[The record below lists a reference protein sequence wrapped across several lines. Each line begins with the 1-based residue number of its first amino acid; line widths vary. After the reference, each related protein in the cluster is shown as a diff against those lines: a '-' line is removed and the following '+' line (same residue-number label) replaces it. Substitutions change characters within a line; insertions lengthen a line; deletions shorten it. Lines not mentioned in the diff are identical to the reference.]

1 MLALMKRLTN
11 SVFGKFV
18 VMVIIVGMAFF
29 GVDSIVSQIRGGLGA
44 NIAQAGARGFDPA
57 DLDRRVESVL
67 RNINAASEK
76 PLTKSEALET
86 GEIDRIVAAETAR
99 ITVLGYAASLGLRPS
114 TEAVLEETQSIEAF
128 QNPLTGELD
137 PALLRQRLQQL
148 GFSLAEFEEQISDD
162 LAIQTMQVAATAAVS
177 APKLLTNLQIAYF
190 GETRNVS
197 WFFYNPLEGAAPIDV
212 SPEEVRAY
220 YDANLERLKRP
231 ERRGLDLLR
240 LSAEDFVG
248 EVIVTDQE
256 VATLYEATK
265 SQRFSDPD
273 QRTFAELAFDS
284 RDAAREAFGLLAGGG
299 NPDSVAGAVS
309 NTLRTSRGAE
319 VADEALREA
328 MFGAGKQSGAMFG
341 PREIGGQWIV
351 ARLIS
356 VQPGPVKP
364 LEEVADQIR
373 DELARERAQLIFS
386 EKTDRLDEVLAAGYD
401 LSQIAADLKV
411 PLISFL
417 PVDAAGVTETGNP
430 FAMLTEAS
438 GLLTQAFRLEQGEL
452 TSRFDTPDAI
462 FIAAIREIV
471 PASTPAFEEIE
482 TGVRASL
489 LAEREQSAAL
499 DAVNALIDRIGSGTE
514 SFEQAAASAG
524 AAIETLPQPVSR
536 LVAGQSGI
544 PRPIQEAMFATRLG
558 NTVSL
563 PTGSPGLHVILKVDT
578 VEPPGEEMIA
588 GLSDELT
595 ASASAALGQDLVQ
608 ALQSE
613 ISGSVRVRSNPAALA
628 AYKRSISEAQ

>member
-18 VMVIIVGMAFF
+18 VMIIIVGMAFF

-57 DLDRRVESVL
+57 ELDRRVESVL

-76 PLTKSEALET
+76 PLTKSDALEN
-86 GEIDRIVAAETAR
+86 GEIDRIVEAETAR
-99 ITVLGYAASLGLRPS
+99 ITVLGYAARLGLKPS
-114 TEAVLEETQSIEAF
+114 TDAVLEETGSIEAF

-148 GFSLAEFEEQISDD
+148 GFSLREFEQQISDD
-162 LAIQTMQVAATAAVS
+162 LAIQTMQAAATAAVS
-177 APKLLTNLQIAYF
+177 APKVLTDLQVAYF

-197 WFFYNPLEGAAPIDV
+197 WFFYNPLEGAAPV
-212 SPEEVRAY
+212 TLSPEEVRAY
-220 YDANLERLKRP
+220 YDANLEQLKRP

-248 EVIVTDQE
+248 EILVTDQE

-273 QRTFAELAFDS
+273 QRTYAELAFDS

-299 NPDSVAGAVS
+299 NPDSVPGAVS

-341 PREIGGQWIV
+341 PREINGQWIV

-364 LEEVADQIR
+364 LEDVAGLIR

-386 EKTDRLDEVLAAGYD
+386 EKTERMDEVLAAGYD

-411 PLISFL
+411 PVLSFL
-417 PVDAAGVTETGNP
+417 PVDAAGVTETGRP
-430 FAMLTEAS
+430 FTLLTEAS
-438 GLLTQAFRLEQGEL
+438 GALAQAFRLEQGEL

-462 FIAAIREIV
+462 YIASIREII

-482 TGVRASL
+482 TSVRASL
-489 LAEREQSAAL
+489 VAERERSAAL
-499 DAVNALIDRIGSGTE
+499 DAVNALIDRIGSGTQ
-514 SFEQAAASAG
+514 SFEEAAASAG
-524 AAIETLPQPVSR
+524 AVIETLPQAVNR
-536 LVAGQSGI
+536 LAAGQSGI
-544 PRPIQEAMFATRLG
+544 PRPIQDAMFATRLG

-563 PTGSPGLHVILKVDT
+563 PTGSAGLHVILKVET
-578 VEPPGEEMIA
+578 VEPPSQQMMA
-588 GLSDELT
+588 GLGGELT
-595 ASASAALGQDLVQ
+595 AAASAALGQDLVR
-608 ALQSE
+608 AL
-613 ISGSVRVRSNPAALA
+613 
-628 AYKRSISEAQ
+628 

>member
-18 VMVIIVGMAFF
+18 VMIIIVGMAFF
-29 GVDSIVSQIRGGLGA
+29 GVDTIVSQIRGGLGA

-67 RNINAASEK
+67 RNMNAASER

-99 ITVLGYAASLGLRPS
+99 ITVLGYAASLGLQPS

-148 GFSLAEFEEQISDD
+148 GFSLKEFEEQISDD
-162 LAIQTMQVAATAAVS
+162 LAIQTLQTAATAAVA
-177 APKLLTNLQIAYF
+177 APKVLTSLQIAYF

-197 WFFYNPLEGAAPIDV
+197 WFFYNPLEGAAPV
-212 SPEEVRAY
+212 SLTAEEVRAY
-220 YDANLERLKRP
+220 YDANLEQLKRP

-240 LSAEDFVG
+240 VSAEDFVG
-248 EVIVTDQE
+248 EVVVTDQE

-309 NTLRTSRGAE
+309 NTLRTGRGAE

-341 PREIGGQWIV
+341 PREVNGRWIV

-364 LEEVADQIR
+364 LEDVADLIR
-373 DELARERAQLIFS
+373 EELARERAQLIFS
-386 EKTDRLDEVLAAGYD
+386 EKTDRLDEVLAAGYE
-401 LSQIAADLKV
+401 LNQIAEDLKV

-417 PVDAAGVTETGNP
+417 PVDTDGVTETGRR
-430 FAMLTEAS
+430 FAILTEAS
-438 GLLTQAFRLEQGEL
+438 GALAQAFRLEQGEL

-462 FIAAIREIV
+462 FIAGIRDII

-482 TGVRASL
+482 TSVRASL
-489 LAEREQSAAL
+489 AAERERSAAL
-499 DAVNALIDRIGSGTE
+499 EAVNAMIDRIGSGAE
-514 SFEQAAASAG
+514 SFEQAAASVG
-524 AAIETLPQPVSR
+524 AAIETLPQSVNR
-536 LVAGQSGI
+536 LAAGQSGI
-544 PRPIQEAMFATRLG
+544 PGPIRDAMFATRLG

-578 VEPPGEEMIA
+578 VEPPSEQMMASLG
-588 GLSDELT
+588 DELT
-595 ASASAALGQDLVQ
+595 AAASAGLGQDLVQ

-613 ISGSVRVRSNPAALA
+613 IAASVKVRSNPAALT

>member
-114 TEAVLEETQSIEAF
+114 TESVLEETQSIEAF

-162 LAIQTMQVAATAAVS
+162 LAIQTLQVAATAAVA

-212 SPEEVRAY
+212 STEEVRAY
-220 YDANLERLKRP
+220 YEANLERLKRP

-248 EVIVTDQE
+248 EVVVTDQE

-386 EKTDRLDEVLAAGYD
+386 AKTDRLDEVLAAGYD

-417 PVDAAGVTETGNP
+417 PVDAAGSSETGRP

-438 GLLTQAFRLEQGEL
+438 GLLPQAFRLEQGEL

-462 FIAAIREIV
+462 FIAGIREIV

-499 DAVNALIDRIGSGTE
+499 DAVNALIDRIGSGAE

-536 LVAGQSGI
+536 QVAAQSGI

-563 PTGSPGLHVILKVDT
+563 PTGSPGLHVILKVET
-578 VEPPGEEMIA
+578 VEPPGEAMVA

-595 ASASAALGQDLVQ
+595 AAASAALGQDLVQ

-613 ISGSVRVRSNPAALA
+613 ISGSVRVRSNPVALA